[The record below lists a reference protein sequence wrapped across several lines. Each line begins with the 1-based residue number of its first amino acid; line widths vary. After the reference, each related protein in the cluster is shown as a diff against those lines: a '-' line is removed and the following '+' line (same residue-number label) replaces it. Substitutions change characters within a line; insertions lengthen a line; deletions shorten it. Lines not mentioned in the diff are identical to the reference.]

1 MSLTV
6 HRSQRAE
13 DLVTSLAEL
22 LAIPLVDP
30 FAQDAVVVH
39 SRGLERWLSMQIAQR
54 NGICAHTAF
63 LRPEELLGRV
73 LQALL
78 GSEADAA
85 AWTADRIAWAV
96 LASLPDLIAEPE
108 LGPLR
113 AFLLADDEGSE
124 TQPDLG
130 SRRAMGLAREVGGLF
145 ERYATYRPELV
156 DTWLRG
162 QGEGWEPPLWRA
174 VATRLPGHDLG
185 RLHSRLSDALQSGA
199 DSPTLPARIAIFSV
213 VTLPPVTVRLLADLS
228 RVRPVHVFVL
238 TPSDAPRAVDLAE
251 HPLLSS
257 MGTLAHSFAQTLI
270 ATNPV
275 VKDIAPPIQPPNC
288 LLQALQRDLRAN
300 ALPADLMVVEND
312 DASIQ
317 LHACHTPL
325 RQVQVLRHVLL
336 DLFERHPD
344 LEPRDVLVMA
354 PDIATWAP
362 LVQTVFGDG
371 EPDWRRRN
379 EHPGGLPRL
388 PFGIADRGLSS
399 TNPYADALLRALRL
413 AGTRLK
419 TSQVLELLEIGPVRR
434 AFGIGPED
442 LPTIRTL
449 VVGAGARWAADS
461 EHRARFGQPATERYT
476 WRQALDRLLLGQAM
490 ADQGELLFDV
500 LPHGD
505 VEGREFRALLGGLVD
520 LVEVLLVAATDFET
534 PRSIDQWTHALL
546 TLFDRLTAPEPD
558 DWQAAQVRD
567 GITAI
572 AQDAAAAGWSGEVDR
587 GAIES
592 LLDGRFTVAEPGT
605 GYLSGGI
612 TFCRLTPMRSI
623 PFRVVALLGMDDGAF
638 PRRAV
643 RLAVD
648 RLEIDPRVGDRSPR
662 EDDRALFLESLLSAR
677 DALLITWTGS
687 SPFSDR
693 TLAPATPVAELL
705 DVLDRTGRRR
715 DGRSLA
721 EAVLTRHPLHAFSP
735 LNVAAHSPFSFDR
748 RDAEQAAAW
757 RDGRL
762 TPEVVPDLVEQALAP
777 IDLSAR
783 PATPAAAD
791 LTDLDIG
798 ALSWFFAD
806 PIDAFFRTRLGLWTE
821 DEVVS
826 VIDRE
831 PSRLENGLPAWAVT
845 DALVRAALAGESLEL
860 HGPAWDKLVA
870 GPLLPLGMPGEQDFL
885 TAAEVAVGIAAR
897 ITHARDGVEQPAK
910 TIVVSARGVSVSGRI
925 DGLRDPQLRLVWRAG
940 RPRERYVLDL
950 WLHHLLS
957 SASGWAGESRMVAKG
972 HDVLFR
978 VVPPSQALAILEDL
992 VLLYE
997 VGQAVPLLFFPEPS
1011 REWAEALA
1019 AGDTDPSLRRWPPR
1033 PYDCPRLPVL
1043 LGARNPFTDWFD
1055 GGALVPSRALSAP
1068 ALADR
1073 VWGPALPF
1081 LQTEVGG
1088 GE

>member
-6 HRSQRAE
+6 HRSRRAE
-13 DLVTSLAEL
+13 DLVASLARL
-22 LAIPLVDP
+22 LAVSTAGPL
-30 FAQDAVVVH
+30 AQDAVVVH
-39 SRGLERWLSMQIAQR
+39 SRGLERWLGMQIAQR
-54 NGICAHTAF
+54 NGICANTLF
-63 LRPEELLGRV
+63 LRPEELLGQT
-73 LQALL
+73 LDALL
-78 GSEADAA
+78 GPDADAS

-96 LASLPDLIAEPE
+96 LAALPDLAAHPALE
-108 LGPLR
+108 PLR
-113 AFLLADDEGSE
+113 AFLLADDAAPGAE
-124 TQPDLG
+124 PDLG

-156 DTWLRG
+156 DSWL
-162 QGEGWEPPLWRA
+162 QGDGAGWEPPLWRA
-174 VATRLPGHDLG
+174 VASRLPGHDLG
-185 RLHSRLSDALQSGA
+185 RLHRRLAEAIKDGA
-199 DSPTLPARIAIFSV
+199 DSPSLPARVAIFSV
-213 VTLPPVTVRLLADLS
+213 VTLPPVTVRLLADLA
-228 RVRPVHVFVL
+228 RIRPVHVFVL
-238 TPSDAPRAVDLAE
+238 NPSDAAWTDHPAQ

-257 MGTLAHSFAQTLI
+257 MGTLSRSFAETLLD
-270 ATNPV
+270 TEPV
-275 VKDIAPPIQPPNC
+275 VEDIAPPPQLPDS
-288 LLQALQRDLRAN
+288 LLHALQRDLRAN
-300 ALPADLMVVEND
+300 TLPAALPAID
-312 DASIQ
+312 DDDVSIQ

-354 PDIATWAP
+354 PDIAPWAP
-362 LVQTVFGDG
+362 LVQAVFGDG
-371 EPDWRRRN
+371 EPDWRRRD

-388 PFGIADRGLSS
+388 PFAIADRGLSS

-419 TSQVLELLEIGPVRR
+419 TSQVLELLDIGPVRR
-434 AFGIGPED
+434 AFGVAPED
-442 LPTIRTL
+442 LPILRTL

-461 EHRARFGQPATERYT
+461 EHRASFGQPATERYT

-490 ADQGELLFDV
+490 SDQGELLFDV

-505 VEGREFRALLGGLVD
+505 VEGREARTLLGGLVD
-520 LVEVLLVAATDFET
+520 LVEVLLVAATDFER
-534 PRSIDQWTHALL
+534 PRSITGWSQTLI
-546 TLFDRLTAPEPD
+546 TLFDRLTTPGPE

-567 GITAI
+567 GIAAI
-572 AQDAAAAGWSGEVDR
+572 AEDAAAAGWGGEVDR

-592 LLDGRFTVAEPGT
+592 LLDGRFTVSEPGS

-648 RLEIDPRVGDRSPR
+648 RLEIEPRLGDRSPR

-677 DALLITWTGS
+677 DALVISWTGS

-705 DVLDRTGRRR
+705 DVLDRTGRRL

-721 EAVLTRHPLHAFSP
+721 DTVLTRHPLHAFSP
-735 LNVAAHSPFSFDR
+735 LNVVATGPFSFDR
-748 RDAEQAAAW
+748 RDAEHAAAW
-757 RDGRL
+757 RHGRL
-762 TPEVVPDLVEQALAP
+762 RPEVVPDLVEQALAP

-783 PATPAAAD
+783 PATPAAAE
-791 LTDLDIG
+791 LRSVEIG
-798 ALSWFFAD
+798 ALSWFFGD
-806 PIDAFFRTRLGLWTE
+806 PIDAFFRTRLGLWPE
-821 DEVVS
+821 DDLVG

-845 DALVRAALAGESLEL
+845 DTLVRAALAGESIEL
-860 HGPAWDKLVA
+860 HGPVWDKLVA

-885 TAAEVAVGIAAR
+885 TAAAVAAGIAER
-897 ITHARDGVEQPAK
+897 ITHARAGSDQPAE
-910 TIVVSARGVSVSGRI
+910 TVTVSARDLSVSGHV
-925 DGLRDPQLRLVWRAG
+925 DGLRDPQLRVVWRAG
-940 RPRERYVLDL
+940 KPRERYVLDL
-950 WLHHLLS
+950 WLHHLLL
-957 SASGWAGESRMVAKG
+957 SAAGWAGESRMVAKG
-972 HDVLFR
+972 HDVLFQ

-1019 AGDTDPSLRRWPPR
+1019 AGESDPNLRRWPPR
-1033 PYDCPRLPVL
+1033 SYDCPRLPVL
-1043 LGARNPFTDWFD
+1043 LGASNPFTDWFD
-1055 GGALVPSRALSAP
+1055 GGSLVPSRALSAP

-1073 VWGPALPF
+1073 IWGPALPF
-1081 LQTEVGG
+1081 LLTEVGG
-1088 GE
+1088 AE